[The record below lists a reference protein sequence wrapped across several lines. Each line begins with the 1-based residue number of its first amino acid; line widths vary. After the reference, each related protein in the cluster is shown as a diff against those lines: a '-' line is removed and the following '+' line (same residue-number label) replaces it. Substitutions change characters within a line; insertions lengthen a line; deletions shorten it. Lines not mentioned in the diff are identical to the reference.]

1 MAGTAERCEATV
13 PGRGAGTIENMQD
26 DDARRVWL
34 LWDCED
40 LVSVHATEAG
50 AELACAERTAEVLAG
65 LGEAWVAGRPLHISV
80 SWCAVQD

>member
-50 AELACAERTAEVLAG
+50 AELACAEHTAEVLAD
-65 LGEAWVAGRPLHISV
+65 LGEEWAADRPLHISV